1 MSISREHSVMAVA
14 DLPPTL
20 QQRRLVLIVAV
31 VQLVAFVIVAPIG
44 DVPLLPVPSFIPTV
58 QAIILVNDL
67 ITSVLLFA
75 QYSITRSAAL
85 LTLASGYLFTALIV
99 VPQALTF
106 PGAFTA
112 DGLLGAGPQSSTWL
126 YIFWHIGSPAAM
138 AVYGCI
144 KDRDRPNAKEYGSAA
159 SAIGWC
165 VVLVCILVGALTWVA
180 TAGEQFLPS
189 VFTADRIHMIP
200 IRAAIASAAELSAT
214 GVAIAVLWVR
224 RRSVL
229 DYWLL
234 LVLCGMTP
242 DKILP
247 IFLLTTSRYTVG
259 YYAGRTFLLMTSVF
273 VLVQLLAETTR
284 LYAGLARAN
293 LLLQRERD
301 NKLMSARAIMASISH
316 EVRQPL
322 AAITANASAALRW
335 LGRTPPDHDEVRAS
349 LNRII
354 SDGHRTGEVF
364 DGLRTLFGMVNQ
376 GQQQIDVNSIVVDVL
391 NSLRGEL
398 DDHRVATRLDLTV
411 ERPLVVGHT
420 AQLRQVI
427 FNLAHNAIEA
437 MATTT
442 NRKRE
447 LSVRTEVRGHDAVVV
462 SVQDSGPGID
472 PERLDGIFGAFVT
485 TKAHGTGLGLAICR
499 MIIEH
504 HGGQLSAL
512 SDGKGGALFQFVV
525 PIAPADEKA
534 VHPA

>member
-1 MSISREHSVMAVA
+1 MDICREHSVMSVA
-14 DLPPTL
+14 DLPPTP
-20 QQRRLVLIVAV
+20 QQRRLVLIIAVA
-31 VQLVAFVIVAPIG
+31 QLVAFGVVAPMG
-44 DVPLLPVPSFIPTV
+44 DIPLLPVPAFIPSV
-58 QAIILVNDL
+58 QAIIFVNDL

-99 VPQALTF
+99 IPQALTF

-144 KDRDRPNAKEYGSAA
+144 KDRDRPNGKEYGSAA
-159 SAIGWC
+159 TAIGWC
-165 VVLVCILVGALTWVA
+165 VVLVCIVVCALTWVA
-180 TAGEQFLPS
+180 TAGKQFLPS
-189 VFTADRIHMIP
+189 VFTPDRIHMIP
-200 IRAAIASAAELSAT
+200 IRAAIASAAELLAT
-214 GVAIAVLWVR
+214 VLAVAVLWMR

-234 LVLCGMTP
+234 LVLGGMMP

-247 IFLLTTSRYTVG
+247 IFLFTTSRYTVG

-293 LLLQRERD
+293 LRLQRERD
-301 NKLMSARAIMASISH
+301 NKLMSVQAIMASISH

-322 AAITANASAALRW
+322 AAITSNASAALRW

-349 LNRII
+349 LNRIV

-364 DGLRTLFGMVNQ
+364 DGIRTLFGRANQ
-376 GQQQIDVNSIVVDVL
+376 GQQQVDMNEIILDVL

-398 DDHRVATRLDLTV
+398 DDHRVATRPDLTF
-411 ERPLVVGHT
+411 ERPLVVGYRG
-420 AQLRQVI
+420 QLRQVI

-447 LSVRTEVRGHDAVVV
+447 LSVRTELRGHDEIVV

-472 PERLDGIFGAFVT
+472 PGRLDGIFGAFVT

-512 SDGKGGALFQFVV
+512 SDGKGGALFQFVL
-525 PIAPADEKA
+525 PIASAKETA
-534 VHPA
+534 VHTA